1 MKYFAVAALLAGLWL
16 QPSTAASPAHD
27 QLFLHGEIKT
37 PTGWVNAMAVS
48 EGAVIALGDEAA
60 VRAAA
65 DPTAEVIDLKGATV
79 MPGLHDSH
87 VHPLFAGL
95 EQFQCRL
102 APASAPEV
110 IQATVRACAAA
121 STPGDWVMGG
131 NWVAAAFQPGQ
142 QNRAFLDAAAPDNPV
157 VLNDEAHHSVWVN
170 SAALAAAGISRD
182 TPNPEGG
189 IIERE
194 ANGEP
199 NGLLRETA
207 TRLVERVV
215 PAASLELRRRALL
228 LATHQMLAYGIT
240 SFTIASVRQPDVDPL
255 SELSREGLI
264 PQRMRGCFVWDPTPA
279 ALREAEEALIARR
292 NEYATPRFQTDC
304 VKLFLDGV
312 PTESHTG
319 AMLAPYAD
327 VHATGQD
334 PRPPR
339 GLLLVP
345 QPELNAVVTALDSLG
360 LSVKF
365 HAAGDAAVR
374 AAIDAVAAAHRR
386 NGSGGPLHAVGHS
399 TFVDAADIPRVQ
411 ATSMAWEFS
420 PYIWYPNPMVSVDV
434 TAAVGDARMRRWMP
448 VREAVETKALVV
460 AGSDWSVVPSVN
472 PWLGMETMVTRQ
484 RPGGSTE
491 TSGGE
496 EAVNLDT
503 AFNLFTV
510 NAARLEGQGDHL
522 GSLEVGK
529 RADFVVT
536 KENPWKMPITSLHA
550 ITVQMTVI
558 DGERVYDAAR

>member
-1 MKYFAVAALLAGLWL
+1 MKHVRIAALLAALWL
-16 QPSTAASPAHD
+16 QPGSAETPTGD
-27 QLFLHGEIKT
+27 QLFLHGDIKT
-37 PTGWVNAMAVS
+37 PTGWVEAMAVRD
-48 EGAVIALGDEAA
+48 GAIIALGDESA

-65 DPTAEVIDLKGATV
+65 APSAEIIELKGATV

-102 APASAPEV
+102 APAAAPDV
-110 IQATVRACAAA
+110 IQAAVRACAASSA
-121 STPGDWVMGG
+121 PGDWVMGG
-131 NWVAAAFQPGQ
+131 NWVAAAFQTGQ
-142 QNRAFLDAAAPDNPV
+142 QNRAFLDTAAPVNPV

-170 SAALAAAGISRD
+170 SAALAAAGITRD

-199 NGLLRETA
+199 NGLLREAA
-207 TRLVERVV
+207 TRLVEAVV
-215 PAASLELRRRALL
+215 PPATLALRRRALL
-228 LATHQMLAYGIT
+228 LSTQQMLAYGIT
-240 SFTIASVRQPDVDPL
+240 SFTIASVRQPDIDPL
-255 SELSREGLI
+255 SALSREGLI
-264 PQRMRGCFVWDPTPA
+264 PQRMRGCLVWDPTPA

-292 NEYATPRFQTDC
+292 TEYATPRFQTDC
-304 VKLFLDGV
+304 VKVFLDGV

-327 VHATGQD
+327 LHANGQD
-334 PRPPR
+334 LRPTR

-345 QPELNAVVTALDSLG
+345 QPELNGVVTVLDRLG

-374 AAIDAVAAAHRR
+374 AAIDAVAAAHHS
-386 NGSGGPLHAVGHS
+386 NGLGGPLHAVGHS

-411 ATSMAWEFS
+411 ANAMAWEFS
-420 PYIWYPNPMVSVDV
+420 PYIWYPNPMVSMDV

-448 VREAVETKALVV
+448 VREAVETNALVV

-491 TSGGE
+491 TIGDE

-503 AFNLFTV
+503 AFTLFTL
-510 NAARLEGQGDHL
+510 NAARLEGQADHL
-522 GSLEVGK
+522 GSLELGK

-536 KENPWKMPITSLHA
+536 QQNPWKMAITSLHA
-550 ITVQMTVI
+550 ITVQMTFI
-558 DGERVYDAAR
+558 DGKRVYDATH